1 MVPSIR
7 LRRQAVRKS
16 STSRPRWRQVATVV
30 SIRSTYRLPTS
41 LSVPWL
47 VFRQITPCR
56 SARSAALLCGDTP
69 SAAAKIHR
77 WAKPASTR
85 RHTFAVHEQA
95 QAAPDSS
102 SEGTIGL
109 SPATYDRRVGRAT
122 DLRSNRRHQANTST
136 EKCSSLVPPASPPA
150 PQSIL
155 TLIWH

>member
-1 MVPSIR
+1 MPQR
-7 LRRQAVRKS
+7 
-16 STSRPRWRQVATVV
+16 
-30 SIRSTYRLPTS
+30 
-41 LSVPWL
+41 
-47 VFRQITPCR
+47 
-56 SARSAALLCGDTP
+56 RSAALLCGGTP

-122 DLRSNRRHQANTST
+122 DLLEPPPPGEHQHGEVQQLGPARLAAGTPVDSDADLALTSPLVRRHINPYGRYHFDLTRLERAR
-136 EKCSSLVPPASPPA
+136 PPEGSAGA
-150 PQSIL
+150 
-155 TLIWH
+155 